1 MNYYFNII
9 YKFFS
14 KIELFFFEIYT
25 FVNMESF
32 VERLQKILTDN
43 DLSASQF
50 AKKINVQ
57 RSSVSHILSK
67 RNKPSLDFIIK
78 ISKNFKNI
86 SLDWLING
94 TEKEIKSNNPPPSL
108 DYVNKKNY
116 NNDVK
121 TQHKNIIKII
131 CFFNDN
137 SFEIYEN

>member
-1 MNYYFNII
+1 
-9 YKFFS
+9 
-14 KIELFFFEIYT
+14 
-25 FVNMESF
+25 MESF
-32 VERLQKILTDN
+32 VERKQKILTDN

-94 TEKEIKSNNPPPSL
+94 TEKEVKSNNPPPSI

-116 NNDVK
+116 SNDVK
-121 TQHKNIIKII
+121 IQHKKIIKII

>member
-1 MNYYFNII
+1 
-9 YKFFS
+9 
-14 KIELFFFEIYT
+14 
-25 FVNMESF
+25 MENF

-43 DLSASQF
+43 NLSASQF

-94 TEKEIKSNNPPPSL
+94 NEKEVKTTTSSPSQ
-108 DYVNKKNY
+108 DSVNKKNY
-116 NNDVK
+116 SDDVK
-121 TQHKNIIKII
+121 IKGKNITKIVY
-131 CFFNDN
+131 FFNDN

>member
-1 MNYYFNII
+1 
-9 YKFFS
+9 
-14 KIELFFFEIYT
+14 
-25 FVNMESF
+25 MENF

-43 DLSASQF
+43 NLSASQF

-78 ISKNFKNI
+78 ITKNFKNI

-94 TEKEIKSNNPPPSL
+94 IEKEVKTTPSPSL
-108 DYVNKKNY
+108 DSINKKNSSD
-116 NNDVK
+116 DVK
-121 TQHKNIIKII
+121 IKAKNIKKIV

-137 SFEIYEN
+137 SFEIYKN

>member
-1 MNYYFNII
+1 
-9 YKFFS
+9 
-14 KIELFFFEIYT
+14 
-25 FVNMESF
+25 MENF

-43 DLSASQF
+43 NLSASQF

-94 TEKEIKSNNPPPSL
+94 NEKEVKTTPSPSQNF
-108 DYVNKKNY
+108 VNKKNY
-116 NNDVK
+116 SDDVK
-121 TQHKNIIKII
+121 IKGKNITKIVY
-131 CFFNDN
+131 FFNDN

>member
-1 MNYYFNII
+1 
-9 YKFFS
+9 
-14 KIELFFFEIYT
+14 
-25 FVNMESF
+25 MESF

-43 DLSASQF
+43 NLSASQF

-78 ISKNFKNI
+78 IYKNFKNI

-94 TEKEIKSNNPPPSL
+94 AEKEVKSNNPPPSL
-108 DYVNKKNY
+108 DHANKKNY

>member
-1 MNYYFNII
+1 
-9 YKFFS
+9 
-14 KIELFFFEIYT
+14 
-25 FVNMESF
+25 MESF

-86 SLDWLING
+86 SLDLLING
-94 TEKEIKSNNPPPSL
+94 SEKEEKRNNPPPSIE
-108 DYVNKKNY
+108 YVIKKKY
-116 NNDVK
+116 SNDVK
-121 TQHKNIIKII
+121 IQHKNITKII